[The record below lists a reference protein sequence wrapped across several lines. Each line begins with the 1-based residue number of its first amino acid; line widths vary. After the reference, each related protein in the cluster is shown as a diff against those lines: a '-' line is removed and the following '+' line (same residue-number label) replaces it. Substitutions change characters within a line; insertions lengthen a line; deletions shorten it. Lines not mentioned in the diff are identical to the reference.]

1 MFRDISCHR
10 QAMEIYDAAVLKE
23 EGKPTIVFID
33 ALLKKKKKKN
43 QILYA
48 SIAKNIEIFSGCG
61 FLNLVLYGQK

>member
-33 ALLKKKKKKN
+33 ALLKKKKIKKSN
-43 QILYA
+43 TIC
-48 SIAKNIEIFSGCG
+48 FHR
-61 FLNLVLYGQK
+61 QKY

>member
-33 ALLKKKKKKN
+33 ALLKKKKKKIKYYMLPSPK
-43 QILYA
+43 ILRYFQGVA
-48 SIAKNIEIFSGCG
+48 FSI
-61 FLNLVLYGQK
+61 